1 MTKTNAVVALVIGLI
16 IVGGAVYALS
26 SASDSSMAQKESD
39 AMMAD
44 KNTMDGAMIDETTMS
59 DATTSAMEQSD
70 AMMKDGMAPTDT
82 MMKKGSYVPYE
93 PAKLAAAEGGHVV
106 LFFRAAWCPTC
117 KALDADIRAHLD
129 AIPAGLT
136 ILDVNYDD
144 SMALKKKYGVTYQ
157 HTFVQVTAD
166 GTQIKKWSGSPT
178 LSALI
183 HEVQ

>member
-1 MTKTNAVVALVIGLI
+1 MTKTTAAVALIIGLI
-16 IVGGAVYALS
+16 IVGGVAYALS
-26 SASDSSMAQKESD
+26 SASDSSMTQKESD
-39 AMMAD
+39 AMMAEKD
-44 KNTMDGAMIDETTMS
+44 TMNDTMIGETMMH
-59 DATTSAMEQSD
+59 DATTSVMEKDD
-70 AMMKDGMAPTDT
+70 AMMKDDMAPADS

-93 PAKLAAAEGGHVV
+93 QAKLAAAADGDVV

-144 SMALKKKYGVTYQ
+144 STALKKKYGVTYQ